1 MNRKDFLKIMG
12 FLPLQAAAMK
22 LNTLHQISEHLTP
35 TERMPILFLG
45 HGNPMNAIED
55 NSFTR
60 GFQSMSKTL
69 PKPRAILC
77 ISAHWETQ
85 GTFITA
91 MEKPKTIHDFGGFPK
106 ALFDVQYPAP
116 GSPWLAQETH
126 DLVQSTSV
134 TPTLDWGLDHGCW
147 TVVKFLFP
155 KADIPVVQMSIDY
168 SQGGAYHYELG
179 KQLAAL
185 RRKGVLIVGSGN
197 TVHNLSMVAWDKINV
212 PGYAFDWATTAN
224 EKMKNYIL
232 DGNHKPLIDYR
243 KQGRAFDLSIP
254 TPEHYLP
261 LLYIL
266 GLQEKDEKATI
277 FNDALLAG
285 SLNMMSVKI
294 DKA

>member
-12 FLPLQAAAMK
+12 LLPLQAAVMK
-22 LNTLHQISEHLTP
+22 LNTLHQISENLPP

-55 NSFTR
+55 NTFTR
-60 GFQSMSKTL
+60 GFQSISKTL

-77 ISAHWETQ
+77 ISAHWETK

-126 DLVQSTSV
+126 DLVKSTNVS
-134 TPTLDWGLDHGCW
+134 PTQDWGLDHGCW

-179 KQLAAL
+179 KQLSAL

-197 TVHNLSMVAWDKINV
+197 TVHNLGMVAWDKMNV
-212 PGYAFDWATTAN
+212 PGFAFDWATTAN
-224 EKMKNYIL
+224 EKMKKYIL
-232 DGNHKPLIDYR
+232 EGNHKPLIDFQ
-243 KQGRAFDLSIP
+243 KQGREFDLSIP